1 MHKLDGN
8 EVVGQKVQRPNC
20 DGVKGDMGWGGGD
33 MMEEGKVKGR
43 KVDKLIVAGLMVLGQ
58 VVER

>member
-1 MHKLDGN
+1 
-8 EVVGQKVQRPNC
+8 
-20 DGVKGDMGWGGGD
+20 